1 MKHKTASQQLKEAGV
16 LSNDPAHLND
26 EHIRKI
32 DENLTDEDV
41 RALID
46 IHAKIG
52 PIGAGDHP
60 TGRAWLV

>member
-1 MKHKTASQQLKEAGV
+1 MSEQTASQKLREAGV
-16 LSNDPAHLND
+16 LSSHPDHLDD

-41 RALID
+41 QALID
-46 IHAKIG
+46 VHEKVG
-52 PIGAGDHP
+52 PIDAGGHP